1 MALYY
6 NQGTQNNGAKTAEVP
21 VSIGVKTTEREIN
34 PTFEYDLYNGTLE
47 VDGAIIDL
55 EPIIATAND
64 SDTILYSLMG
74 KCKS

>member
-1 MALYY
+1 M
-6 NQGTQNNGAKTAEVP
+6 P